1 MRTIK
6 HLLAFGFVGAI
17 AACGGTARGLEAYR
31 TDTAN
36 LLETRNAQLQSCYDD
51 ALKTDAKMA
60 GTVTVQFVVAK
71 KTGMIENAQVDP
83 SKTTA
88 PPVLGQC
95 VVKAV
100 DGLVLAPADK
110 NEGRATFTYE
120 FKPGQAPMQQQPA
133 AG

>member
-1 MRTIK
+1 MIRSITFVLASG
-6 HLLAFGFVGAI
+6 LLASV

-51 ALKTDAKMA
+51 ALKSDAKAA
-60 GTVTVQFVVAK
+60 GTVTVQFVIEK
-71 KTGMIENAQVDP
+71 KTGMIENAQVDTAK
-83 SKTTA
+83 STA
-88 PPVLGQC
+88 PAALGQC

-100 DGLVLAPADK
+100 DGLVLTPADK

-120 FKPGQAPMQQQPA
+120 FKPGQAPAAAPA
-133 AG
+133 G